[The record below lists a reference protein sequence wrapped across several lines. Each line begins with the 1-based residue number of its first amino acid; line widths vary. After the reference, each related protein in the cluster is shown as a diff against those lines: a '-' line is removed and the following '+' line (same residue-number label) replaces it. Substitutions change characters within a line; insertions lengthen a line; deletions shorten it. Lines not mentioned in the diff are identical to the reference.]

1 MNTPFSLSRI
11 NMDSFR
17 VNLRRGPPD
26 NAVDDLERQQ
36 PEVIETPRQEMAER
50 TPNGSFLP
58 RFAGFRRPTIPSF
71 LSRSSTGT
79 TNRLHRHSQ
88 PMPRPTSSYYSDDE
102 VDSPKTPLFNL
113 GMPTMPSTRLH
124 LPHLTRTWTQGSS
137 GPPSRPGTSRGER
150 FPVVTEP
157 VPAVP
162 AEHVRVRGH
171 GHSESRTRF
180 DGADPAELH
189 LASLADDGRRRR
201 RNRSGSDDRT
211 RDPER
216 RHRRRHRHR
225 HREREHRPPPKHFLF
240 CFPWIKSR
248 RIRSQILRCFVS
260 GLFLGLSL
268 TKNISNSEF
277 SVLLIL
283 IILFTTIFFCHGLI
297 RLCILIVRPRRDEER
312 RNQLPQMFGPGGY
325 AIPRQPIRVTL
336 ARDEEAAGLESEAT
350 KSQPPA
356 YGLWRESVRVDP
368 NRIYWQRNEDLPE
381 TTEEEGESSSDSG
394 SASTHRPQ
402 QGPRPPSYASDDGV
416 SYVVEAQPRSIAPTT
431 DVPLPV
437 HPSEAGRVAY
447 PAGH

>member
-1 MNTPFSLSRI
+1 MNTPFSLPRI

-225 HREREHRPPPKHFLF
+225 HRERDHRPPPKHFLF

-260 GLFLGLSL
+260 GLFLTLLLSVCKFNTGIPCHVPPFSLVQYIL
-268 TKNISNSEF
+268 TLYRPWPLAHKEHQQQRVFGAVDSHHPLHHH
-277 SVLLIL
+277 LLL
-283 IILFTTIFFCHGLI
+283 PRPDPAVHPDRAAATG
-297 RLCILIVRPRRDEER
+297 RGAEEPAAANVWPRRVCDAATAYPGDAGARRGGSRARER
-312 RNQLPQMFGPGGY
+312 GHQVPAASLW
-325 AIPRQPIRVTL
+325 TL
-336 ARDEEAAGLESEAT
+336 ARERGM
-350 KSQPPA
+350 
-356 YGLWRESVRVDP
+356 
-368 NRIYWQRNEDLPE
+368 
-381 TTEEEGESSSDSG
+381 
-394 SASTHRPQ
+394 H
-402 QGPRPPSYASDDGV
+402 PRK
-416 SYVVEAQPRSIAPTT
+416 
-431 DVPLPV
+431 PL
-437 HPSEAGRVAY
+437 
-447 PAGH
+447 